1 MNWQNDITEIARL
14 KEKVKKLEVA
24 LNYAN
29 THLEAERNYRERLG
43 YEFTKQN
50 IDYAFYKEKYEES
63 KSVHLRNRA
72 LKQRLSEQR
81 EIIKKLLN
89 KLYGKDAENG
99 GNYMC
104 RDCELC
110 GYLCYYVYCDC
121 DSVERVMKD
130 DN

>member
-63 KSVHLRNRA
+63 KRIQLRNRA

-89 KLYGKDAENG
+89 KLYGKDDNDG
-99 GNYMC
+99 DYMC
-104 RDCELC
+104 RDCKLC